1 MKNKKIIV
9 LIVAAVIIIAV
20 IAFVIYSGIGTKE
33 SNKETQSNQTT
44 ISSTTKNHSETTS
57 NTTVLQTTTESVK
70 GNSEGSQNNST
81 LPLTVNTAMNLLQ
94 ERYGKSYTIN
104 STVEENG
111 INYFA
116 IYKNNVKYASVGIN
130 LATGEAT
137 ETIIETNVKTDFY
150 LN

>member
-1 MKNKKIIV
+1 MKNKKITF

-20 IAFVIYSGIGTKE
+20 VAFVIYGGTKE

-44 ISSTTKNHSETTS
+44 ISSTTKSDSETTE
-57 NTTVLQTTTESVK
+57 NTTVLQTTTESIK
-70 GNSEGSQNNST
+70 SSSENNQNNIA
-81 LPLTVNTAMNLLQ
+81 LPLTVNDAMDLLQ
-94 ERYGKSYTIN
+94 ERYGKSYTVN

-130 LATGEAT
+130 LATGEAA
-137 ETIIETNVKTDFY
+137 ETITETNVKTDFY

>member
-1 MKNKKIIV
+1 MKNKKITF

-20 IAFVIYSGIGTKE
+20 VAFVIYGGTKE

-44 ISSTTKNHSETTS
+44 ISSTTKSDSETTK
-57 NTTVLQTTTESVK
+57 NTTVLQTTTESIK
-70 GNSEGSQNNST
+70 SSSENNQNNIA
-81 LPLTVNTAMNLLQ
+81 LPLTVNDAMDLLQ
-94 ERYGKSYTIN
+94 ERYGKSYTVN

-130 LATGEAT
+130 LATGETT
-137 ETIIETNVKTDFY
+137 ETITETNVKTDFY

>member
-1 MKNKKIIV
+1 MKNKKITF

-20 IAFVIYSGIGTKE
+20 VAFVIYGGTKE
-33 SNKETQSNQTT
+33 SSKETQSNQTT
-44 ISSTTKNHSETTS
+44 ISSTTDNYSEPTA
-57 NTTVLQTTTESVK
+57 NTTVLQTTTESIK
-70 GNSEGSQNNST
+70 SSSENNQNNIA
-81 LPLTVNTAMNLLQ
+81 LPLTVNDAMDLLQ
-94 ERYGKSYTIN
+94 ERYGKSYTVN

-137 ETIIETNVKTDFY
+137 ETITETNVKTDFY